1 MTNIPGANPRVHG
14 GTFFGDSAGY
24 ELRRAEATPGTVSRY
39 IGDIPVIDR
48 GRDSPA
54 LQGAI
59 RAGLGAPGG
68 ARTALMFS
76 RTDADRRP
84 GKPLPPEA
92 TGDPRPD
99 RLEHAERIRLAIL
112 AQDSRYRIEGSVD
125 RVDVQTARRGPKS
138 STPDIE
144 KPRSYY
150 VDIPGDSAAL
160 EARRGDEV
168 LYFMTVTEA
177 ARCMT
182 GERKDNWQKAI
193 RNAMGGITKSAF
205 GWTWTKL
212 KSRKSSRWS
221 R

>member
-1 MTNIPGANPRVHG
+1 MALSDHQKLASYRTYVLGLRYAGGVPRSVGADTPVFDRASE
-14 GTFFGDSAGY
+14 D
-24 ELRRAEATPGTVSRY
+24 RAERSR
-39 IGDIPVIDR
+39 V
-48 GRDSPA
+48 
-54 LQGAI
+54 L
-59 RAGLGAPGG
+59 
-68 ARTALMFS
+68 TADFK

-84 GKPLPPEA
+84 GTPLPPEA

-99 RLEHAERIRLAIL
+99 RLEHAERIRLALL
-112 AQDSRYRIEGSVD
+112 AKDNRYRIEGSVD
-125 RVDVQTARRGPKS
+125 RVDVTTARRGPKS

-150 VDIPGDSAAL
+150 VDIPAASATF
-160 EARRGDEV
+160 EARRGDDV

-193 RNAMGGITKSAF
+193 RNAMGGVTKSAF
-205 GWTWTKL
+205 GWTWTRL
-212 KSRKSSRWS
+212 KSRQSSRWS

>member
-1 MTNIPGANPRVHG
+1 MASLVSRLIPRTPKLTRREPLRPGHDHRVPLG
-14 GTFFGDSAGY
+14 GDLPVFDRKNQYDGGVFTPKSAG
-24 ELRRAEATPGTVSRY
+24 RA
-39 IGDIPVIDR
+39 
-48 GRDSPA
+48 PA
-54 LQGAI
+54 PA
-59 RAGLGAPGG
+59 
-68 ARTALMFS
+68 FS
-76 RTDADRRP
+76 RTDADRKP

-99 RLEHAERIRLAIL
+99 RLEHAERIRLALL
-112 AQDSRYRIEGSVD
+112 AKDNRYRIEGSVD

-150 VDIPGDSAAL
+150 VDIPAASATF

-193 RNAMGGITKSAF
+193 RNAMGGVTKSAF
-205 GWTWTKL
+205 GWTWTRL
-212 KSRKSSRWS
+212 KSRQSSRWS

>member
-1 MTNIPGANPRVHG
+1 MPTHHAL
-14 GTFFGDSAGY
+14 Y
-24 ELRRAEATPGTVSRY
+24 LREHPDVPVFDRTRTV
-39 IGDIPVIDR
+39 DADPNK
-48 GRDSPA
+48 
-54 LQGAI
+54 
-59 RAGLGAPGG
+59 RAGLAPAPTGRHSRDPG
-68 ARTALMFS
+68 SAVAVGFK

-84 GKPLPPEA
+84 STPLPPEA

-112 AQDSRYRIEGSVD
+112 AKDNRYRIEGSVD
-125 RVDVQTARRGPKS
+125 RFEVQTARRGPKS

-150 VDIPGDSAAL
+150 VDIPAASAAL
-160 EARRGDEV
+160 EARRGDDV

-182 GERKDNWQKAI
+182 GETKDNWQKAI
-193 RNAMGGITKSAF
+193 RNAMGGVTKSAF
-205 GWTWTKL
+205 GWTWTRL
-212 KSRKSSRWS
+212 KSRQPSRWS